1 MISDKELKKDVANVG
16 NWMDIIDLHWERLLG
31 EFNNDTQ
38 FWNDTFHSMNEND
51 WYSFVN
57 VSEAI
62 LNSDNI
68 PESQQYRNF
77 SYNFNKVKERVML
90 GKPVIKQW
98 NRQGYNSPAT
108 ALVMTVRDIINE
120 VHGKPTKTWN
130 EKERARILADRVVT
144 PFESLFDITK
154 REDNDQPQ

>member
-77 SYNFNKVKERVML
+77 SYNFNL
-90 GKPVIKQW
+90 Q
-98 NRQGYNSPAT
+98 
-108 ALVMTVRDIINE
+108 
-120 VHGKPTKTWN
+120 
-130 EKERARILADRVVT
+130 ILN
-144 PFESLFDITK
+144 L
-154 REDNDQPQ
+154 